1 MKMVAMDISKLPA
14 QEAYRLLVGA
24 IVPRPIAWVSTISA
38 AGITNLAPFSFFN
51 GVCSNPPAVLF
62 CPVTPADR
70 EAKDTLRNI
79 RETRQFVVNIVTES
93 NVAQANETSAP
104 YPPDVSEFTAVGL
117 TPLPSIVVRP
127 PRVAESPIQFECE
140 LMQIVKVGEPRP
152 GSGNIVIGR
161 LVYAHIAEEAWDA
174 NHHIDLHK
182 INPVS
187 RLAGNDYAPVRDIFT
202 LKRPT

>member
-1 MKMVAMDISKLPA
+1 MKMVDMDVSKLPA
-14 QEAYRLLVGA
+14 PEAYRLLIGA
-24 IVPRPIAWVSTISA
+24 IVPRPIAWVSTISTS
-38 AGITNLAPFSFFN
+38 GITNLAPFSFFN
-51 GVCSNPPAVLF
+51 GICSDPPAVLF

-93 NVAQANETSAP
+93 NVAQANQTSAP
-104 YPPDVSEFTAVGL
+104 YPPDVSEFTALGL
-117 TPLPSIVVRP
+117 TPLASIVVRP

-140 LMQIVKVGEPRP
+140 LIQIVPVGEPRP
-152 GSGNIVIGR
+152 GSGNVVIGR

-174 NHHIDLHK
+174 NRHIDIHK

-187 RLAGNDYAPVRDIFT
+187 RLAGNDYAPVHDIFT

>member
-1 MKMVAMDISKLPA
+1 MKMVAMDISRLPA
-14 QEAYRLLVGA
+14 QDAYRLLIGA

-38 AGITNLAPFSFFN
+38 SGITNLAPFSFFN

-93 NVAQANETSAP
+93 NVAQANQTSAP

-117 TPLPSIVVRP
+117 TPLPSVAVRP

-140 LMQIVKVGEPRP
+140 LMQIVQVGEPRP

-174 NHHIDLHK
+174 NRHIDIHK
-182 INPVS
+182 IKPVS
-187 RLAGNDYAPVRDIFT
+187 RLAGNDYAPVHDIFT